1 MIKTPTIDEEII
13 HALLTLTAEQ
23 KFYVLKFIET
33 IKRPLGLSGKAFL
46 QATAQIRF
54 DSDSLKEMEEALK
67 DTERIDWDEWDLPA
81 GHERNHRQD
90 E

>member
-13 HALLTLTAEQ
+13 HALHTLNAEQ

-33 IKRPLGLSGKAFL
+33 IKRPLGLSGKDFL
-46 QATAQIRF
+46 RTTAHIRF
-54 DSDSLKEMEEALK
+54 DSTALAEIEEALK

-81 GHERNHRQD
+81 GH
-90 E
+90 